1 MKYTKFITALIGAI
15 SLTAGWAGLSSRAQA
30 APIAGVPLGSGWV
43 STTESYYVQTSSG
56 CTAVPNSSGGGT
68 FSVPAGH
75 GRAEFRFQNL
85 SKSKTEQFEG
95 TFTVNDFPSTSSD
108 VSVKQIHGLNAAWSI
123 VEATHASGGGLELIE
138 LEHSSA
144 VLCPIQLG
152 TAYQMNTIF
161 NPIADTYD
169 VYINGAWVE
178 QMSKYS
184 DTFYNKTGAYV
195 TLSGNGPATVTWTNI
210 KFWTGGTKPGT
221 FTIAASAGANGSIT
235 PSGNIQISQGTDQLF
250 TITPKSGYVVLAVTV
265 DGINVGSVTSY
276 QFTDVQANHTINAT
290 FTSGTTFTITA
301 TAGTGGTISPSGAVL
316 VPQAGSQTFNIAANA
331 GYTISDVQVDGVSK
345 GPITSYPFTNV
356 QANHT
361 INANFTSSV
370 CITATAGGSWQ
381 NSATTTET
389 GTFTA
394 TFDATPSASP
404 NNGVIALSKGAQTS
418 YAGFACIVRFNT
430 TGKIDARN
438 GGAYVAA
445 TSVSFLAN
453 ATYHFRL
460 VVSVAAHTYSIYVTP
475 PGGSEQTIGVNYG
488 FRTEQNTVTS
498 LDHWGVFVDS
508 TSSGGAGSLNVC
520 NFTLQ

>member
-1 MKYTKFITALIGAI
+1 
-15 SLTAGWAGLSSRAQA
+15 
-30 APIAGVPLGSGWV
+30 
-43 STTESYYVQTSSG
+43 
-56 CTAVPNSSGGGT
+56 
-68 FSVPAGH
+68 
-75 GRAEFRFQNL
+75 
-85 SKSKTEQFEG
+85 
-95 TFTVNDFPSTSSD
+95 
-108 VSVKQIHGLNAAWSI
+108 
-123 VEATHASGGGLELIE
+123 
-138 LEHSSA
+138 
-144 VLCPIQLG
+144 
-152 TAYQMNTIF
+152 MNTIF
-161 NPIADTYD
+161 NPTADTYD

-361 INANFTSSV
+361 INANFTPVTNFTITATAGTGGTISPSGAVLVPQAGSQTFNIAANAGYSISDVQVDGVSKGPITSYPFTNVQANHTINANFTSSV

-418 YAGFACIVRFNT
+418 YAGFACIVRFNP